1 MVLVL
6 ILALVKIVS
15 QARGGAGL
23 RSLVSSDK
31 WRPRSDR
38 ESSETAGGMA
48 GMAGRENRT
57 FQEEQNVQS
66 TKIMIMNALN

>member
-15 QARGGAGL
+15 QVRGGAGL

-38 ESSETAGGMA
+38 ESSDTAGR
-48 GMAGRENRT
+48 MAGRENRT

-66 TKIMIMNALN
+66 TKIMMMNVLLV